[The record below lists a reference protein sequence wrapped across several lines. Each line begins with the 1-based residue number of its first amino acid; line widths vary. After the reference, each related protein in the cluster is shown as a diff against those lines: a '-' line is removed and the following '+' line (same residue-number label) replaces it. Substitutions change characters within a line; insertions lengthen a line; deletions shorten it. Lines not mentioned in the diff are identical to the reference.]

1 MSLKNLLK
9 DSDVF
14 RHLAHKGRK
23 ALKPPTKLSHKQ
35 NERQTAGLRKKPT
48 SPRHHERRDSILMTC
63 HYQDLGISADWF
75 KQISLAARPIRSTVH
90 ISEWWHIIS
99 MEFLRSFFR
108 RPDHISRTV
117 IFKGGNYNSKNGVE
131 ILGTG

>member
-1 MSLKNLLK
+1 MSLKYLLK

-14 RHLAHKGRK
+14 RHLVHKGRK
-23 ALKPPTKLSHKQ
+23 ALKPPTKLSHRQ

-48 SPRHHERRDSILMTC
+48 STRHHERRDSILMTC

-75 KQISLAARPIRSTVH
+75 KQISLAARLIRSTVH
-90 ISEWWHIIS
+90 ISEWWHVTS

-117 IFKGGNYNSKNGVE
+117 VFRE
-131 ILGTG
+131 LL